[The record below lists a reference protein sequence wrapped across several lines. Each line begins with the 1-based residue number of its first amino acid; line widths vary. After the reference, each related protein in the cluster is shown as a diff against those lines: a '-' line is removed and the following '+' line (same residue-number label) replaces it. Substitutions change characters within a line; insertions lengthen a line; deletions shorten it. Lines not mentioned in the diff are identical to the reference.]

1 MYKTEDYLEP
11 PFQFA
16 IPGNEDH
23 EISLYETY
31 WLDKYINWLLLNRT
45 KPQFV
50 NVMTGDSLNTD
61 PRGDVFYSS
70 NRIITNQYYSQ
81 ALNKLKDNNEMND
94 ILSELAS
101 IFILFIIYI

>member
-1 MYKTEDYLEP
+1 
-11 PFQFA
+11 
-16 IPGNEDH
+16 
-23 EISLYETY
+23 
-31 WLDKYINWLLLNRT
+31 
-45 KPQFV
+45 
-50 NVMTGDSLNTD
+50 MTGDSLNTD